1 VGAPP
6 RLSQLIAIG
15 TCHEITEEDRLAIDA
30 RSLNLPNAPFPLPHD
45 DAADSDDNSDKRRKF
60 SADAPPRRAP
70 AKKKQVTHLKTVP
83 SIQTA
88 ASSRFVWFKSNNTYT
103 CTDMLVAHRR
113 KLRWEQQRSS
123 LSPPQPHALTCS
135 QPPLGERGRTRPLT
149 GVRSDDSR
157 R

>member
-45 DAADSDDNSDKRRKF
+45 DAADSEDNSDKRRKF

-70 AKKKQVTHLKTVP
+70 AKKKQTTHLKAVP
-83 SIQTA
+83 SVQTA
-88 ASSRFVWFKSNNTYT
+88 ASSRFV
-103 CTDMLVAHRR
+103 
-113 KLRWEQQRSS
+113 
-123 LSPPQPHALTCS
+123 
-135 QPPLGERGRTRPLT
+135 
-149 GVRSDDSR
+149 
-157 R
+157 